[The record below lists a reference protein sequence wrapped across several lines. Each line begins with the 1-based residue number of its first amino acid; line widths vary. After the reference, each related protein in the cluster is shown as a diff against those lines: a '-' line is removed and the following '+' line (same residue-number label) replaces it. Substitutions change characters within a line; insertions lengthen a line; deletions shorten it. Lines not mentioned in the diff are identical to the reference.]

1 MKILLYIVI
10 TILFIFGNA
19 FLRSRIEKRN
29 FDPFQVRMESPE
41 VSEPA
46 ESNSYGEDMEES
58 GPSEPGRPPYRRARI
73 FRGKLAGNPYHR
85 ARA

>member
-58 GPSEPGRPPYRRARI
+58 V
-73 FRGKLAGNPYHR
+73 
-85 ARA
+85 